1 MAEPIVQ
8 NYANHVRK
16 LPPLYLAAALILV
29 VNVLWSIYGAVRYFS
44 FGSVLHVFFSA
55 ALVVLFVFSRTF
67 ALTVQDRVIRLE
79 ERLRMERLL
88 PADLH
93 ARIGD
98 LTIKQV
104 IALRFASDAELPAL
118 TREVLE
124 GKLTEQDAIK
134 RQIREWRADWQRA

>member
-8 NYANHVRK
+8 NFANHVRK
-16 LPPLYLAAALILV
+16 LPPLYLAAALILA
-29 VNVLWSIYGAVRYFS
+29 VNVLWAIYGAFRFFS
-44 FGSVLHVFFSA
+44 FGSVLHVFVSA
-55 ALVVLFVFSRTF
+55 ALIVLFLFSRIF

-88 PADLH
+88 PEDLQP
-93 ARIGD
+93 RIGD

-104 IALRFASDAELPAL
+104 IALRFASDAQLPAL
-118 TREVLE
+118 TREVLD
-124 GKLTEQDAIK
+124 GKLTEQDTIK